1 MKLGLFSQEIS
12 NRTRRNGLKLHC
24 QRFKMEIRKN
34 FFMKGVV
41 KHPNVLSREVMVSPF
56 LKVFKKLLNVAN
68 SAIEEC

>member
-1 MKLGLFSQEIS
+1 
-12 NRTRRNGLKLHC
+12 
-24 QRFKMEIRKN
+24 MEIRKN

>member
-24 QRFKMEIRKN
+24 QRFKVEIRKN
-34 FFMKGVV
+34 FFMK
-41 KHPNVLSREVMVSPF
+41 HPNVPSREVVVSPS

-68 SAIEEC
+68 SAIDEC